1 MRSRR
6 AAVFLDR
13 DGALRHGYWHRG
25 NQFMIG
31 DRETDMECGRRA
43 GVGAALLSAGS
54 LDDCRT
60 ASCNQNEAV
69 SEASGKSRKPG

>member
-6 AAVFLDR
+6 AAAFLDR

-43 GVGAALLSAGS
+43 GVAQPFFQPDLLMIVGRLLATKMK
-54 LDDCRT
+54 R
-60 ASCNQNEAV
+60 
-69 SEASGKSRKPG
+69 